1 MSQLGERLRQSRERQ
16 GLSLAQAAVETRIR
30 QQWLAALEEGNY
42 ALFPNDVVTKGFIR
56 NYASLLDVSA
66 DELIDLYRQ
75 EHGKSEPIRV
85 IPTSSIRPRRS
96 YVLPGFFGVFF
107 VTVALVG
114 LAYISLSAFGY
125 VRDQSS
131 IALRT
136 TTTATVAAPTP
147 TALDVSPTANVA
159 QAGVA
164 GNTDVESSLAE
175 DEEPTPTTAA
185 TDRAEDDADSTAQ
198 PEPTTA
204 PTTTAGIAGV
214 VPTVRPT
221 PRPTATLE
229 APIVV
234 EVSILPGTE
243 QGSWLRVN
251 TDGVVVYEQI
261 MGPGEGQ
268 VFLAQRQVNIR
279 AGNPTFVQV
288 SVNGLQ
294 TETIGQV
301 PGEPVDWSWPPQ

>member
-114 LAYISLSAFGY
+114 LAYIALSAFGY
-125 VRDQSS
+125 VRDQGS

-147 TALDVSPTANVA
+147 TALDVSPTVESDVA
-159 QAGVA
+159 QTGAVGSA
-164 GNTDVESSLAE
+164 DVEGSPAE
-175 DEEPTPTTAA
+175 DEEPTPAAAAIAPGEEDADPTTRPRPTQESTAA
-185 TDRAEDDADSTAQ
+185 V
-198 PEPTTA
+198 
-204 PTTTAGIAGV
+204 AGV
-214 VPTVRPT
+214 VPTASPT
-221 PRPTATLE
+221 PQPTATLE

-261 MGPGEGQ
+261 MGPGERQ